1 MKTETLNDVEAEAMV
16 INLAAKLAQVKVETV
31 GDTLGNVDVNALVH
45 ALDSG
50 GERDTSRE
58 TRR

>member
-45 ALDSG
+45 TLDSG